1 MGRLLFAHL
10 QESKQMPEIQWTTE
24 AVEAKAQ
31 EMIRIWE
38 PLSTKDMVTVM
49 ATHMAYLT
57 ASHLQL
63 QEAYRVNVGSVIRTN
78 KKADLTQE
86 ITKVA
91 VAGLS
96 QRLEAVEA
104 EQP

>member
-1 MGRLLFAHL
+1 MDI
-10 QESKQMPEIQWTTE
+10 KWTTE
-24 AVEAKAQ
+24 AVETKAL
-31 EMIRIWE
+31 EMIQMWE
-38 PLSTKDMVTVM
+38 PHCTTDMEKVF
-49 ATHMAYLT
+49 ANHLAYLT

-78 KKADLTQE
+78 EKADLTQE

-91 VAGLS
+91 VSGLS

>member
-1 MGRLLFAHL
+1 MD
-10 QESKQMPEIQWTTE
+10 IQWTTE

-31 EMIRIWE
+31 EMIRMWE
-38 PLSTKDMVTVM
+38 PLSTKDMGTVM

-63 QEAYRVNVGSVIRTN
+63 QEEYRVYVGSVIRTN
-78 KKADLTQE
+78 VKADLTQE

-91 VAGLS
+91 VSGLS
-96 QRLEAVEA
+96 QRLEAVDA

>member
-1 MGRLLFAHL
+1 
-10 QESKQMPEIQWTTE
+10 MPEIKWTTE

-31 EMIRIWE
+31 EMIRMWE

-63 QEAYRVNVGSVIRTN
+63 
-78 KKADLTQE
+78 
-86 ITKVA
+86 
-91 VAGLS
+91 
-96 QRLEAVEA
+96 
-104 EQP
+104 

>member
-1 MGRLLFAHL
+1 
-10 QESKQMPEIQWTTE
+10 MPEIKWTTE

-31 EMIRIWE
+31 EMIRMWE
-38 PLSTKDMVTVM
+38 PLSTKDMAAVM

-63 QEAYRVNVGSVIRTN
+63 QEEYGVNVTSVLRTN
-78 KKADLTQE
+78 EKADLTQD

-96 QRLEAVEA
+96 ERLEAVEA
-104 EQP
+104 DQP

>member
-1 MGRLLFAHL
+1 MD
-10 QESKQMPEIQWTTE
+10 IQWTTE

-31 EMIRIWE
+31 EMIRMWE

-63 QEAYRVNVGSVIRTN
+63 QEEYRVYVGSVIRTN
-78 KKADLTQE
+78 EKADLTQE

-91 VAGLS
+91 VSGHS

>member
-1 MGRLLFAHL
+1 MD
-10 QESKQMPEIQWTTE
+10 IQWTTE

-31 EMIRIWE
+31 EMIRMWE
-38 PLSTKDMVTVM
+38 PLSTKDMVTVTVM
-49 ATHMAYLT
+49 ATHLAYLT

-78 KKADLTQE
+78 EKADLTQE

>member
-1 MGRLLFAHL
+1 MD
-10 QESKQMPEIQWTTE
+10 IQWTTE

-31 EMIRIWE
+31 EMIHMWE
-38 PLSTKDMVTVM
+38 PHCSTTMETVL
-49 ATHMAYLT
+49 AHHLAYLT

-63 QEAYRVNVGSVIRTN
+63 QEAYRVNVGSVLRSN
-78 KKADLTQE
+78 QKADLTQE

-91 VAGLS
+91 VSGLS
-96 QRLEAVEA
+96 QLLEAVEA

>member
-1 MGRLLFAHL
+1 MI
-10 QESKQMPEIQWTTE
+10 QM
-24 AVEAKAQ
+24 
-31 EMIRIWE
+31 WE
-38 PLSTKDMVTVM
+38 PHCTTDMGKVF
-49 ATHMAYLT
+49 ANQLAYLT

-63 QEAYRVNVGSVIRTN
+63 QEAYRVNVSSVIRTN
-78 KKADLTQE
+78 EKADLTQE

-91 VAGLS
+91 VSGLS